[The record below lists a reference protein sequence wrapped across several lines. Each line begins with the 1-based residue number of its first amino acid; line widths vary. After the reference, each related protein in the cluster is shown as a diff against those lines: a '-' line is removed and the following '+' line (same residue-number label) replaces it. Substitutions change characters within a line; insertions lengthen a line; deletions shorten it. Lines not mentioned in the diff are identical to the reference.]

1 MRYEEE
7 AVKKLCSAAYQYKY
21 KKTLLKIMAM
31 PLMVKVFNKY
41 VFLIENVFNTKS
53 LKMNFYYFHKSKN
66 LAKSTKLIF
75 LTTPWEFVRWL

>member
-31 PLMVKVFNKY
+31 PLMAKVLDLK
-41 VFLIENVFNTKS
+41 KS
-53 LKMNFYYFHKSKN
+53 LRMKF
-66 LAKSTKLIF
+66 
-75 LTTPWEFVRWL
+75 